1 MEMRLRLPELL
12 TERNLTPYVVARDS
26 NGRINESTLYR
37 LVRLQGR
44 VNLFNADLCEALC
57 EVLDVTPSELFELEN
72 APAPKRR
79 KSA

>member
-1 MEMRLRLPELL
+1 
-12 TERNLTPYVVARDS
+12 
-26 NGRINESTLYR
+26 
-37 LVRLQGR
+37 